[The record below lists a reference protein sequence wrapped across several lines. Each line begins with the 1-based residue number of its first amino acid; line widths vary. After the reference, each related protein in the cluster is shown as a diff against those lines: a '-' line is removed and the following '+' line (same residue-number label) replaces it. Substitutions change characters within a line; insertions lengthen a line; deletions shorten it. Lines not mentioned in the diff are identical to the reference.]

1 MTTRGSILLG
11 TASFGE
17 LQRIVAEDSD
27 SEPQIAADLCARIH
41 QGSRDAE
48 EQMVRRY
55 GAGLL
60 RLLKR
65 RTRDAELAL
74 DLRQDTF
81 RVAIERL
88 RASPLEDPAGLAPYL
103 RAVALNLLVAQRR
116 KDTRRA
122 TTADSDA
129 IEIAVDEGGGPFDN
143 VSREQMRRAVG
154 VLLSEL
160 GTPRDRDLLTRFYI
174 HDQDKATICAALDV
188 DSLHFNRVLFRAKER
203 FRQLLLQA
211 ERRAGSSSAA
221 RFRVR

>member
-1 MTTRGSILLG
+1 MTTRGSILAGL
-11 TASFGE
+11 AYFGE

-55 GAGLL
+55 GSGLL
-60 RLLKR
+60 RLLKH

-88 RASPLEDPAGLAPYL
+88 RKSVLDEPEDLASYL
-103 RAVALNLLVAQRR
+103 HAVALNLLIAQRR

-122 TTADSDA
+122 TTPDSEA
-129 IEIAVDEGGGPFDN
+129 IEIAVDESGGPFDN
-143 VSREQMRRAVG
+143 VSREQMRKAVG

-174 HDQDKATICAALDV
+174 QDEDKAAICSALSV
-188 DSLHFNRVLFRAKER
+188 DSLHFNRVLFRAKQR

-211 ERRAGSSSAA
+211 ERPARSSQAA
-221 RFRVR
+221 APRVR